1 MTADLLV
8 ILAYFCGIFGI
19 GLYAGRKQDSLE
31 SYALGNRSF
40 PWWAILA
47 SIIAAEISAASFLG
61 TPGEG
66 FVLRN
71 FTYVQ
76 LGIGTLLGRIIV
88 GKLFLRPFY
97 QYRVISIYEYLE
109 KRFGTTTRRSAS
121 LVFLLSRVLASGT
134 RLFFAGILLVIAYSF
149 LTGTESAD
157 ASQTVL
163 IYLIALTFITI
174 ITTIYTTLGGLRAV
188 VWTDVLQ
195 ACILAVSVISTIV
208 FLITGIMGDGSLSDA
223 WHTILSTISDTS
235 INPCQHEPLQPW
247 LIVDLGITGHGLSED
262 IKYILGSEYTL
273 WSAFLGASF
282 ITMATMG
289 TDQDMVQR
297 MLAARDR
304 RTGSRAVI
312 ISGVLD
318 MPIVLVFLACGMLVF
333 VFFQKEG
340 ITPPEKAI
348 EIFPYF
354 IIHYLPPGLRGLL
367 IAALLAT
374 AMGSLSTAL
383 NALATTAT
391 RDWYRGVFRSH
402 ATERQTLVAA
412 RIFTVVF
419 AALLIIVGSVTA
431 WYSVMDPTIRILPIA
446 LGIFGYTYG
455 SLLGIFLLGMLTRRR
470 GCDTGNVVA
479 MFAGFAAIISLE
491 VLGHFHLIPPIAFP
505 WRVTIGTLVTILTGS
520 LFPTRARPLSPSQ
533 TQSVVSTC
541 AFCSPGSNPHGAG
554 RAV

>member
-1 MTADLLV
+1 MTADLIVLV
-8 ILAYFCGIFGI
+8 AYFCAIFSI
-19 GLYAGRKQDSLE
+19 GLYAGRRQDSLE
-31 SYALGNRSF
+31 SYALGNRSL

-47 SIIAAEISAASFLG
+47 SIIAAEVSAASFLG

-88 GKLFLRPFY
+88 GKLFLKPFY
-97 QYRVISIYEYLE
+97 HYRVVSIYEYLE
-109 KRFGTTTRRSAS
+109 KRFGLYTRRFAS

-134 RLFFAGILLVIAYSF
+134 RLFFAGILLVIAYEWM
-149 LTGTESAD
+149 TGSEGAG
-157 ASQTVL
+157 AHETVL
-163 IYLIALTFITI
+163 LYLAALTFITI
-174 ITTIYTTLGGLRAV
+174 VTTVYTTLGGLKAV

-195 ACILAVSVISTIV
+195 ASILAISVAATIG
-208 FLITGIMGDGSLSDA
+208 FLFINIMGDGSFSQA
-223 WHTILSTISDTS
+223 WHTIISTISDTTA
-235 INPCQHEPLQPW
+235 NPCHRTHLQPW
-247 LIVDLGITGHGLSED
+247 LFFDTRLNGQSLVED
-262 IKYILGSEYTL
+262 VKYILGSEYTL
-273 WSAFLGASF
+273 WSAVLGATF

-304 RTGSRAVI
+304 STGSRAVI
-312 ISGVLD
+312 VSGILD
-318 MPIVLVFLACGMLVF
+318 MPIVLVLLFCGMLVF
-333 VFFQKEG
+333 VFFQKNG

-348 EIFPYF
+348 EIFPSF
-354 IIHYLPPGLRGLL
+354 IIHYLPSGLRGLL

-391 RDWYRGVFRSH
+391 RDWYRGVFRPEAS
-402 ATERQTLVAA
+402 ERQTLRAA
-412 RIFTVVF
+412 RVLTVCF

-455 SLLGIFLLGMLTRRR
+455 SLLGIFLLGMLTHRR
-470 GCDTGNVVA
+470 GNDPGNIIA
-479 MFAGFAAIISLE
+479 MFAGFAAVISLE
-491 VLGHFHLIPPIAFP
+491 LLGRSGITPPIAFP
-505 WRVTIGTLVTILTGS
+505 WRVTIGAFVTFVVGS
-520 LFPTRARPLSPSQ
+520 LFPTPRFEEQ
-533 TQSVVSTC
+533 TSGTHQ
-541 AFCSPGSNPHGAG
+541 PEP
-554 RAV
+554 

>member
-1 MTADLLV
+1 MITDLLV
-8 ILAYFCGIFGI
+8 ILAYFCAIFGI

-88 GKLFLRPFY
+88 GKLFLKPFY
-97 QYRVISIYEYLE
+97 QYRVVSIYEYLE
-109 KRFGTTTRRSAS
+109 KRFGTTTRRGAS

-134 RLFFAGILLVIAYSF
+134 RLFFAGILLVIAYTF
-149 LTGTESAD
+149 ITGTQSAT
-157 ASQTVL
+157 AGETVI

-174 ITTIYTTLGGLRAV
+174 VTTIYTTLGGLKAV

-195 ACILAVSVISTIV
+195 ASILAVSVITTIV
-208 FLITGIMGDGSLSDA
+208 FLVMGIMGDGSLTDA
-223 WHTILSTISDTS
+223 WQTILTTISDLNA
-235 INPCQHEPLQPW
+235 NPCHREPLQPW
-247 LIVDLGITGHGLSED
+247 LIFDLGISGNGFVED
-262 IKYILGSEYTL
+262 VKYIMGSEYTL
-273 WSAFLGASF
+273 WSALLGATF

-297 MLAARDR
+297 MLASRDSN
-304 RTGSRAVI
+304 TGSRAVI
-312 ISGVLD
+312 ISGILD
-318 MPIVLVFLACGMLVF
+318 MPIVLVLLACGMLVF
-333 VFFQKEG
+333 VFFETRG
-340 ITPPEKAI
+340 IAPPQKAI

-354 IIHYLPPGLRGLL
+354 IIHCLPAGLRGLL
-367 IAALLAT
+367 VAALLAT

-391 RDWYRGVFRSH
+391 RDWYCGVFHPR
-402 ATERQTLVAA
+402 ATERQTLRAA
-412 RIFTVVF
+412 RLFTVGF
-419 AALLIIVGSVTA
+419 ATLLIIVGSVTA
-431 WYSVMDPTIRILPIA
+431 WYSVMNPTIRILPIA

-455 SLLGIFLLGMLTRRR
+455 SLLGIFLLGMLTRQR
-470 GCDTGNVVA
+470 GCDAGNVFA
-479 MFAGFAAIISLE
+479 MSAGLIAVISLE
-491 VLGHFHLIPPIAFP
+491 LLGHFHLIPPIAFP
-505 WRVTIGTLVTILTGS
+505 WRVTIGTLVTFVTGA
-520 LFPTRARPLSPSQ
+520 LFPTPQ
-533 TQSVVSTC
+533 QI
-541 AFCSPGSNPHGAG
+541 H
-554 RAV
+554 